1 MDAFDFQEPERPAR
15 KLANLIFNLLT
26 IIVLATTVCLAGVVV
41 VVYINPTIPINPFP
55 PPTLPPL
62 LELPTLTPTPRNLL
76 PPTWTPTVTP
86 EPTST
91 LTPSPTPSP
100 TLTATPESLQLTE
113 TITATVAPTGMPYV
127 LQPNNPVAIPNIG
140 HPDKGCNWMGV
151 AGQAI
156 GLDQAPVVGL
166 FVQLGGVLGDRYF
179 DYLSMTGTATQYG
192 IGGYEFTLGDK
203 PTASRGTLWVQLFDQ
218 GMVPLSDK
226 VFFNTYAECDKNLV
240 LINFNQTR

>member
-1 MDAFDFQEPERPAR
+1 MDAFDFREPERPV
-15 KLANLIFNLLT
+15 KKFGDFVFNILT
-26 IIVLATTVCLAGVVV
+26 ILVLMTTVCLAGAFAL
-41 VVYINPTIPINPFP
+41 VYINPYLVINPFP

-62 LELPTLTPTPRNLL
+62 LELPTSTPTPLILL
-76 PPTWTPTVTP
+76 PPTWTPTLTP
-86 EPTST
+86 EPTMT
-91 LTPSPTPSP
+91 QTPSPTPSP
-100 TLTATPESLQLTE
+100 TEQS
-113 TITATVAPTGMPYV
+113 ATVTQEGVEATSASITPTGMPYV

-156 GLDQAPVVGL
+156 GMDQAPVVGL

-203 PTASRGTLWVQLFDQ
+203 PIASRSTLWVQLFDQ

-226 VFFNTYAECDKNLV
+226 VFFNTYAECEKNLI
-240 LINFNQTR
+240 LINFNQVR